1 MRPLLWALVLALSLS
16 GCASLKEFFSP
27 GPAAPPLRSEPTPAE
42 PSVHPAAS
50 TPAVPTMAA
59 PAPPAPPPPQRPA
72 SPGGSPFRTVPAP
85 PEPSPSPPP
94 PVLSPQVS
102 NEEDARLRGD
112 AQNRM
117 TGTETLMRQVDSKK
131 LGGQQQENFR
141 IIESLLASAKDAL
154 YARDTQRARTL
165 AEKAFLLAEDLV
177 RSLR

>member
-1 MRPLLWALVLALSLS
+1 MRALVWMLVIGLGFS

-27 GPAAPPLRSEPTPAE
+27 APSAPPLRSEPAPAEVPVQPVPPPVTPAI
-42 PSVHPAAS
+42 V
-50 TPAVPTMAA
+50 
-59 PAPPAPPPPQRPA
+59 APPAPPPPQRPA
-72 SPGGSPFRTVPAP
+72 SPADSPFRTAP
-85 PEPSPSPPP
+85 PLPEPSQAPPP

-102 NEEDARLRGD
+102 TEEEARLRGD

-117 TGTETLMRQVDSKK
+117 AGTETLLRQVDSKK
-131 LGGQQQENFR
+131 LGGQKQENFR

-165 AEKAFLLAEDLV
+165 AEKAYLLAEDLV

>member
-1 MRPLLWALVLALSLS
+1 MRALVWALVICLGLS

-27 GPAAPPLRSEPTPAE
+27 APAAPPLRAGPVAP
-42 PSVHPAAS
+42 P
-50 TPAVPTMAA
+50 AA
-59 PAPPAPPPPQRPA
+59 PAMVAPPTPPPPQRPV
-72 SPGGSPFRTVPAP
+72 SPGDSPFRAAPPP

-102 NEEDARLRGD
+102 TEEDARLRGD

-117 TGTETLMRQVDSKK
+117 TGTETLLRQVNSKK
-131 LGGQQQENFR
+131 LAGQQQENFR

>member
-1 MRPLLWALVLALSLS
+1 MRALVWALVICLGLS

-27 GPAAPPLRSEPTPAE
+27 APAAPPLRS
-42 PSVHPAAS
+42 
-50 TPAVPTMAA
+50 A
-59 PAPPAPPPPQRPA
+59 PAPVDLPAGPVAPPVAPAMVAPPAAP
-72 SPGGSPFRTVPAP
+72 PP

-102 NEEDARLRGD
+102 TEEDARLRGD

-117 TGTETLMRQVDSKK
+117 TGTETLLRQVNSKK
-131 LGGQQQENFR
+131 LAGQQQENFR

-165 AEKAFLLAEDLV
+165 AEKAFLLAED
-177 RSLR
+177 

>member
-1 MRPLLWALVLALSLS
+1 MRALVWALVICLGLS

-27 GPAAPPLRSEPTPAE
+27 APAAPPLRS
-42 PSVHPAAS
+42 
-50 TPAVPTMAA
+50 A
-59 PAPPAPPPPQRPA
+59 PAPVDLPAGPVPPPVAPAMVAPPTPPPPQRPA
-72 SPGGSPFRTVPAP
+72 SPGDSPFRAAPPP

-102 NEEDARLRGD
+102 TEEDARVRGD

-117 TGTETLMRQVDSKK
+117 TGTETLLRQVDSKK

-165 AEKAFLLAEDLV
+165 AEKAYLLAEDLV

>member
-1 MRPLLWALVLALSLS
+1 MRPLAWVLVFALSLS
-16 GCASLKEFFSP
+16 GCASLQEFFSP
-27 GPAAPPLRSEPTPAE
+27 APAAPPLRSAPVPAE
-42 PSVHPAAS
+42 SPVPPAPPVA
-50 TPAVPTMAA
+50 TPAVPAIA
-59 PAPPAPPPPQRPA
+59 APPAPPPPQRPT
-72 SPGGSPFRTVPAP
+72 SPGGSPFRTVPPP

-102 NEEDARLRGD
+102 NEEDARQRGD

-117 TGTETLMRQVDSKK
+117 TGTETLLRQVDSKK

-165 AEKAFLLAEDLV
+165 AEKAYLLAEDLV

>member
-1 MRPLLWALVLALSLS
+1 MRALVWALVICLGFS

-27 GPAAPPLRSEPTPAE
+27 APAAPPLHSAPAPADPPAAPVPPPVTPAM
-42 PSVHPAAS
+42 V
-50 TPAVPTMAA
+50 
-59 PAPPAPPPPQRPA
+59 APPAPPPPQRPV
-72 SPGGSPFRTVPAP
+72 SPGDSPFRAAPRP
-85 PEPSPSPPP
+85 PEPSQSPPP

-102 NEEDARLRGD
+102 TEEDARLRGD

-117 TGTETLMRQVDSKK
+117 TGTETLLRQVDSKK

-165 AEKAFLLAEDLV
+165 AEKAYLLAEDLV

>member
-1 MRPLLWALVLALSLS
+1 MRPLLWALVLASSLS

-27 GPAAPPLRSEPTPAE
+27 APAAPPLRSEPAPAE
-42 PSVHPAAS
+42 PSVHPAS
-50 TPAVPTMAA
+50 TPAVPAMAA

>member
-1 MRPLLWALVLALSLS
+1 MRALVWTLVICLGLS

-27 GPAAPPLRSEPTPAE
+27 APAAPPLRSAPA
-42 PSVHPAAS
+42 PVDLPAGPVLPPVA
-50 TPAVPTMAA
+50 PAMV
-59 PAPPAPPPPQRPA
+59 APPAPPPPQRPV
-72 SPGGSPFRTVPAP
+72 SPGDSPFRAAPPP

-102 NEEDARLRGD
+102 TEEDARLRGD

-117 TGTETLMRQVDSKK
+117 TGTETLLRQVNSRK
-131 LGGQQQENFR
+131 LGGQQENFR

-154 YARDTQRARTL
+154 YGRDSQRARTL

>member
-1 MRPLLWALVLALSLS
+1 MRPLAWVLVFALSLS
-16 GCASLKEFFSP
+16 GCASLQEFFSP
-27 GPAAPPLRSEPTPAE
+27 APAAPPLRSAPAPAE
-42 PSVHPAAS
+42 PPVAPAS
-50 TPAVPTMAA
+50 TPAVPAMA
-59 PAPPAPPPPQRPA
+59 APPAPPPPQRPA
-72 SPGGSPFRTVPAP
+72 SPGDSPFRTVPPP

-94 PVLSPQVS
+94 SVLSPQVS
-102 NEEDARLRGD
+102 NEEDARQRGD

-117 TGTETLMRQVDSKK
+117 TGTETLLRQVDSKK

-165 AEKAFLLAEDLV
+165 AEKAYLLAEDLV

>member
-1 MRPLLWALVLALSLS
+1 MRALVWALLICLGLS

-27 GPAAPPLRSEPTPAE
+27 APAPPPLRSAPA
-42 PSVHPAAS
+42 PVDLPAGPVPPPVA
-50 TPAVPTMAA
+50 PAMV
-59 PAPPAPPPPQRPA
+59 APPAPPPPQRPV
-72 SPGGSPFRTVPAP
+72 SPGDSPFRAAPPP

-102 NEEDARLRGD
+102 TEEDARLRGD

-117 TGTETLMRQVDSKK
+117 TGTETLLRQVNSKK
-131 LGGQQQENFR
+131 LAGQQQENFR

>member
-1 MRPLLWALVLALSLS
+1 MRALVWALVICLGLS

-27 GPAAPPLRSEPTPAE
+27 APAAPPLRSAPAPVEPPAR
-42 PSVHPAAS
+42 PVLVPPPVAPAM
-50 TPAVPTMAA
+50 V
-59 PAPPAPPPPQRPA
+59 APPAPPPPQRPV
-72 SPGGSPFRTVPAP
+72 SPGDSPFRAAPPP

-102 NEEDARLRGD
+102 TEEDARLRGD

-117 TGTETLMRQVDSKK
+117 TGTETLLRQVDSKK

-165 AEKAFLLAEDLV
+165 AEKAYLLAEDLV

>member
-1 MRPLLWALVLALSLS
+1 MRALVWALVICLGLS

-27 GPAAPPLRSEPTPAE
+27 APAAPPLRSAPA
-42 PSVHPAAS
+42 PVDLPAGPVA
-50 TPAVPTMAA
+50 PPAA
-59 PAPPAPPPPQRPA
+59 PAMVAPPTPPPPQRPV
-72 SPGGSPFRTVPAP
+72 SPGDSPFRAAPPP

-102 NEEDARLRGD
+102 TEEDARLRGD

-117 TGTETLMRQVDSKK
+117 TGTETLLRQVDSKK
-131 LGGQQQENFR
+131 LAGQQQENFR

-165 AEKAFLLAEDLV
+165 AEKAYLLAEDLV

>member
-1 MRPLLWALVLALSLS
+1 MRALVWALVICLGFS

-27 GPAAPPLRSEPTPAE
+27 APAAPPLHSAPA
-42 PSVHPAAS
+42 PADPPAPPVP
-50 TPAVPTMAA
+50 PAVA
-59 PAPPAPPPPQRPA
+59 PAMVAPPAPPPPQRPV
-72 SPGGSPFRTVPAP
+72 SPGDSPFRAAPRP
-85 PEPSPSPPP
+85 PEPSQSPPP

-102 NEEDARLRGD
+102 TEEDARLRGD
-112 AQNRM
+112 AKNRM
-117 TGTETLMRQVDSKK
+117 TGTETLLRQVDSKK

-165 AEKAFLLAEDLV
+165 AEKAYLLAEDLV

>member
-1 MRPLLWALVLALSLS
+1 MRALVWALVICLGLS

-27 GPAAPPLRSEPTPAE
+27 APAAPPLRS
-42 PSVHPAAS
+42 
-50 TPAVPTMAA
+50 A
-59 PAPPAPPPPQRPA
+59 PAPVDLPAGPVPPPVAPAMVAPPTPPPPQRPA
-72 SPGGSPFRTVPAP
+72 SPGDSPFRAAPPP

-102 NEEDARLRGD
+102 TEEDARLRGD

-117 TGTETLMRQVDSKK
+117 TGTETLLRQVGSKK

-141 IIESLLASAKDAL
+141 IIESLLDSAKDAL

-165 AEKAFLLAEDLV
+165 AEKAYLLAEDLV

>member
-1 MRPLLWALVLALSLS
+1 MRALVWALVISLGFS

-27 GPAAPPLRSEPTPAE
+27 APAAPPLHSTPA
-42 PSVHPAAS
+42 PADPPAAS
-50 TPAVPTMAA
+50 VPPPVAPAMV
-59 PAPPAPPPPQRPA
+59 APPAPPPPQRPV
-72 SPGGSPFRTVPAP
+72 SPGDSPFRVAPRP

-102 NEEDARLRGD
+102 TEEDARLRGD

-117 TGTETLMRQVDSKK
+117 TGTETLLRQVDSKK

-154 YARDTQRARTL
+154 YARDTQRARSL
-165 AEKAFLLAEDLV
+165 AEKAYLLAEDLV

>member
-1 MRPLLWALVLALSLS
+1 MRALAWTLVICLGLS

-27 GPAAPPLRSEPTPAE
+27 APAAPPLR
-42 PSVHPAAS
+42 
-50 TPAVPTMAA
+50 AA
-59 PAPPAPPPPQRPA
+59 PEPVEPPALPVPPPVAPAMVAPPAPPPPQRPV
-72 SPGGSPFRTVPAP
+72 SPGDSPFRAAPPP

-102 NEEDARLRGD
+102 TEEDARIRGD

-117 TGTETLMRQVDSKK
+117 AGTETLLRQVDSKK

-141 IIESLLASAKDAL
+141 IVESLLASAKDAL

-165 AEKAFLLAEDLV
+165 AEKAYLLAEDLV

>member
-1 MRPLLWALVLALSLS
+1 MRALVWALVICLGLS

-27 GPAAPPLRSEPTPAE
+27 APAPPPLRS
-42 PSVHPAAS
+42 
-50 TPAVPTMAA
+50 A
-59 PAPPAPPPPQRPA
+59 PAPVDLPAGPVAPPVAPAMVAPPTPPPPQRPV
-72 SPGGSPFRTVPAP
+72 SPGDSPFRAAPPP

-102 NEEDARLRGD
+102 TEEDARLRGD

-117 TGTETLMRQVDSKK
+117 TGTETLLRQVNSKK
-131 LGGQQQENFR
+131 LAGQQQENFR

>member
-1 MRPLLWALVLALSLS
+1 MRALVWALVICLGLS

-27 GPAAPPLRSEPTPAE
+27 APAAPPLRS
-42 PSVHPAAS
+42 
-50 TPAVPTMAA
+50 A
-59 PAPPAPPPPQRPA
+59 PAPVDLPAGPVAPPVAPAIVAPPTPPPPQRPV
-72 SPGGSPFRTVPAP
+72 SPGDSPFRAAPPP

-102 NEEDARLRGD
+102 TEEDARLRGD

-117 TGTETLMRQVDSKK
+117 TGTETLLRQVNSKK
-131 LGGQQQENFR
+131 LAGQQQENFR

>member
-1 MRPLLWALVLALSLS
+1 MRTLVWTLVICLGLS
-16 GCASLKEFFSP
+16 GCVSLKEFFSP
-27 GPAAPPLRSEPTPAE
+27 APAAPPLRAAPEPVE
-42 PSVHPAAS
+42 PPTLTLPPPVA
-50 TPAVPTMAA
+50 PAVV
-59 PAPPAPPPPQRPA
+59 APPAPPPPQRPV
-72 SPGGSPFRTVPAP
+72 SPGDSPFRAAPPP

-102 NEEDARLRGD
+102 TEEDARIRGD

-117 TGTETLMRQVDSKK
+117 TGTETLLRQVDSKK

-165 AEKAFLLAEDLV
+165 AEKAYLLAEDLV

>member
-1 MRPLLWALVLALSLS
+1 MRALVWALVICLGLS
-16 GCASLKEFFSP
+16 GCASLREFFSP
-27 GPAAPPLRSEPTPAE
+27 APAAPPLRSAPAPVDTPAG
-42 PSVHPAAS
+42 PPPPPVAPAM
-50 TPAVPTMAA
+50 V
-59 PAPPAPPPPQRPA
+59 APPAPPPPQRPA
-72 SPGGSPFRTVPAP
+72 SPGDSPFRAAPPA

-102 NEEDARLRGD
+102 TEEDARLRGD

-117 TGTETLMRQVDSKK
+117 TGTETLLRQVDSKK
-131 LGGQQQENFR
+131 LAGQQQENFR

-165 AEKAFLLAEDLV
+165 AEKAYLLAEDLV

>member
-1 MRPLLWALVLALSLS
+1 MRALVWALVICLGLS

-27 GPAAPPLRSEPTPAE
+27 APAAPP
-42 PSVHPAAS
+42 
-50 TPAVPTMAA
+50 
-59 PAPPAPPPPQRPA
+59 
-72 SPGGSPFRTVPAP
+72 P

-102 NEEDARLRGD
+102 AEEDARLRGD

-117 TGTETLMRQVDSKK
+117 TGTETLLRQVDSKK
-131 LGGQQQENFR
+131 LAGQQQENLR
-141 IIESLLASAKDAL
+141 IIASLLASAKDAL

-165 AEKAFLLAEDLV
+165 AEKAYLLAEDLV

>member
-1 MRPLLWALVLALSLS
+1 
-16 GCASLKEFFSP
+16 
-27 GPAAPPLRSEPTPAE
+27 
-42 PSVHPAAS
+42 
-50 TPAVPTMAA
+50 MA
-59 PAPPAPPPPQRPA
+59 APPAPPPPQRPA
-72 SPGGSPFRTVPAP
+72 SPGDSPFRTVPPP

-94 PVLSPQVS
+94 SVLSPQVS
-102 NEEDARLRGD
+102 NEEDARQRGD

-117 TGTETLMRQVDSKK
+117 TGTETLLRQVDSKK

-165 AEKAFLLAEDLV
+165 AEKAYLLAEDLV

>member
-1 MRPLLWALVLALSLS
+1 MRPLAWVLVFALSLS

-27 GPAAPPLRSEPTPAE
+27 APAGPPLRSAPAPAE
-42 PSVHPAAS
+42 P
-50 TPAVPTMAA
+50 AVPPASA
-59 PAPPAPPPPQRPA
+59 PEVPAIAAPPAPAPPQRPA
-72 SPGGSPFRTVPAP
+72 SPGDSPSRTVPRA

-102 NEEDARLRGD
+102 TEEDARLRGD

-117 TGTETLMRQVDSKK
+117 TGTETLLRQVDSKK

-165 AEKAFLLAEDLV
+165 AEKAYLLAEDLV

>member
-1 MRPLLWALVLALSLS
+1 MRPLAWVLVFALSLS

-27 GPAAPPLRSEPTPAE
+27 APAAPPLRSAPAPAE
-42 PSVHPAAS
+42 PPVAPAS
-50 TPAVPTMAA
+50 TPAVPAMA
-59 PAPPAPPPPQRPA
+59 APPAPPPPTPQRPA
-72 SPGGSPFRTVPAP
+72 SPGDSPFRTVPRP

-102 NEEDARLRGD
+102 NEEEARLRGD

-117 TGTETLMRQVDSKK
+117 TGTETLLRQVDSKK

-165 AEKAFLLAEDLV
+165 AEKAYLLAEDLV

>member
-1 MRPLLWALVLALSLS
+1 MRPLAWVLVFALSLS
-16 GCASLKEFFSP
+16 GCASLQEFFSP
-27 GPAAPPLRSEPTPAE
+27 APAAPPLRSAPAPAE
-42 PSVHPAAS
+42 PPVAPAS
-50 TPAVPTMAA
+50 TPAVPAMA
-59 PAPPAPPPPQRPA
+59 APPAPPPPQRPA
-72 SPGGSPFRTVPAP
+72 SPSDSPFRTVPPP

-94 PVLSPQVS
+94 SVLSPQVS
-102 NEEDARLRGD
+102 NEEDARQRGD

-117 TGTETLMRQVDSKK
+117 TGTETLLRQVDSKK

-165 AEKAFLLAEDLV
+165 AEKAYLLAEDLV

>member
-1 MRPLLWALVLALSLS
+1 MRPLAWVLVFALSLS

-27 GPAAPPLRSEPTPAE
+27 APAAPPLRSAPAPAE
-42 PSVHPAAS
+42 PPVAPAS
-50 TPAVPTMAA
+50 TPAVPAMA
-59 PAPPAPPPPQRPA
+59 APPAPPTPQRPA
-72 SPGGSPFRTVPAP
+72 SPGDSPFRTVPPP

-102 NEEDARLRGD
+102 NEEDARQRGD

-117 TGTETLMRQVDSKK
+117 TGTETLLRQVDSKK

-165 AEKAFLLAEDLV
+165 AEKAYLLAEDLV